1 MAAVV
6 RTGTPS
12 LSTFL
17 PPATCKVSGLLAG
30 EALIAGDACYIRA
43 SDGRVMKSIGTAVA
57 AGVIAVAAKVRGFAA
72 ETAASGEAVT
82 LFHDVDF
89 RYGTGLVPGADLF
102 VSLTAGELGDAASA
116 SGTGAVGY
124 VVDATRIHVWESR
137 Y

>member
-6 RTGTPS
+6 RTGVPS

-17 PPATCKVSGLLAG
+17 PSAPNKVSGLLAG
-30 EALIAGDACYIRA
+30 EALTAGDACYIRA
-43 SDGRVMKSIGTAVA
+43 SDGRIMKSVGTA
-57 AGVIAVAAKVRGFAA
+57 AGAAAKVRGFAA
-72 ETAASGEAVT
+72 ETAAVGEAVT

-89 RYGTGLVPGADLF
+89 RYGTGLTPGADLY
-102 VSLTAGELGDAASA
+102 VSTTAGDLGDAASVG
-116 SGTGAVGY
+116 GTGAVGY